1 MVMNYMSAW
10 EMLSGGQPIIITYDR
25 LSYPEREK
33 VEVRGKLHAV
43 MVSVFAIRDVHWI
56 QQMDVKE
63 IDAFQHFF
71 HACHIVTCSYYVLYL
86 PQPWQESTNGQS

>member
-71 HACHIVTCSYYVLYL
+71 MHVTLSHVHIMFCIYHNLGRSPLMD
-86 PQPWQESTNGQS
+86 S